1 MGLVTD
7 NNPQIC
13 YADKLFA
20 QFLVIFANFWREDT
34 QKQKKQNKTKRRTMK
49 AAFLKF
55 IIIIIIIN

>member
-34 QKQKKQNKTKRRTMK
+34 QKQKKTKQNKKK
-49 AAFLKF
+49 NNESCFFK
-55 IIIIIIIN
+55 IHHHHHHH